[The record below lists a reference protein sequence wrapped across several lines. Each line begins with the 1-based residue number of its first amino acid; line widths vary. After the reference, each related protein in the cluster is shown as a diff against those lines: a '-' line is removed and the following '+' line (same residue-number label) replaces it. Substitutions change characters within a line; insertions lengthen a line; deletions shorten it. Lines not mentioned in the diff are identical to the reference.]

1 MWVTAPPRIDPVMP
15 STIRLFQAIR
25 MRLKVA
31 GKGLNRCQSLAQSVL
46 RQPHGGVDLQLV
58 HDALAMRLYRLHADV
73 EQTRNLLHAFT
84 IRQQSQ
90 DLLLPAGER
99 LEW

>member
-46 RQPHGGVDLQLV
+46 RQPVPRSFNYCYLV
-58 HDALAMRLYRLHADV
+58 HFSPLNGQYR
-73 EQTRNLLHAFT
+73 
-84 IRQQSQ
+84 
-90 DLLLPAGER
+90 
-99 LEW
+99 